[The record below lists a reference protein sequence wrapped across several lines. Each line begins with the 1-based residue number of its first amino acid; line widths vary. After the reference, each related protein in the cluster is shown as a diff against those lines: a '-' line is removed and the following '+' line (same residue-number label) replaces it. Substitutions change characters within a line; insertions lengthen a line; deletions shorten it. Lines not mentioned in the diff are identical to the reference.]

1 MEKQLTIFDIA
12 INEQIKK
19 SGITEELTELS
30 SQYLIDSHYRKIN
43 FGRTLTLNE
52 IEKSLM
58 KFKRFPEYINKVYEI
73 LSRHYEIIKEF
84 EDVTD
89 FKTIGIAKRD
99 NCIRIYQPK
108 KRYSIY
114 CISMIDDEFYKYAK
128 VKRNCVGR

>member
-1 MEKQLTIFDIA
+1 MERQLTIFDIA

-19 SGITEELTELS
+19 SGITEELTELA
-30 SQYLIDSHYRKIN
+30 SQYLIDSHYKKIT

-73 LSRHYEIIKEF
+73 LSRHYDIIKEF

-89 FKTIGIAKRD
+89 FQVIGIAKRD
-99 NCIRIYQPK
+99 NSIRINQP
-108 KRYSIY
+108 RHQYSIW
-114 CISMIDDEFYKYAK
+114 CISMIDNEFYKYAK
-128 VKRNCVGR
+128 

>member
-19 SGITEELTELS
+19 SGITEELTELAN
-30 SQYLIDSHYRKIN
+30 QYLIDSHYKKIT

-58 KFKRFPEYINKVYEI
+58 RFKRFPEYINKVYAI
-73 LSRHYEIIKEF
+73 LSKHYDIIKEF

-89 FKTIGIAKRD
+89 FQVIGIAKRD

-108 KRYSIY
+108 HQYSIW
-114 CISMIDDEFYKYAK
+114 CISMINSEFYQYAK
-128 VKRNCVGR
+128 EERQ